1 MMLDFIQENNF
12 SEPGMPRYR
21 ALAGVLRSGILSGRL
36 ADGTKF
42 PPEAEFA
49 AMLGINHRTLRAG
62 LKLLADE
69 CLISQSRGRGTF
81 VTYARKKHLKVGVL
95 LGDPHTLTN
104 DIYMLRLL
112 AGLSQAIDNNP
123 DSELHFMTSPEPE
136 KVFEL
141 LQRREC
147 HALIVLDR
155 DPAMAC
161 RLCRSEFKSM
171 PIIFV
176 NPQSSE
182 LAEDNRYEVD
192 IAPGGAA
199 DCVRYLYDLG
209 HRKIGFISACGTLDL
224 RVATQNREFTETC
237 CELGISSS
245 YQRLLPPEVSWY
257 DPARKAARE
266 LFSEPDC
273 PTALFCPGFVFSYGA
288 WQGLLEIGLRI
299 PEDVSLLGF
308 DSNTNSNP
316 HLSSL
321 DAPLNQLAAQAVEL
335 AFALQSDGKH
345 RKEHFRL
352 IPRTLVERGSCRR
365 LNTASI
371 KK

>member
-199 DCVRYLYDLG
+199 DCVRYLYELG

-224 RVATQNREFTETC
+224 RVATQNREFRKPVASWGFPVLISVCFRRKCRGMTLPGKLRVNYFRNLIVRLRYSVRDLSFHM
-237 CELGISSS
+237 ELGKVCWRSDCGFRRMSLCSDLTAIPIAIRISH
-245 YQRLLPPEVSWY
+245 LLM
-257 DPARKAARE
+257 
-266 LFSEPDC
+266 L
-273 PTALFCPGFVFSYGA
+273 
-288 WQGLLEIGLRI
+288 
-299 PEDVSLLGF
+299 
-308 DSNTNSNP
+308 
-316 HLSSL
+316 H
-321 DAPLNQLAAQAVEL
+321 
-335 AFALQSDGKH
+335 
-345 RKEHFRL
+345 
-352 IPRTLVERGSCRR
+352 
-365 LNTASI
+365 
-371 KK
+371 